1 MTPEE
6 YEAAV
11 QVVTKALGGDRNK
24 AEIAMAALDG
34 YMDENEFVYYRP

>member
-6 YEAAV
+6 YEAAI
-11 QVVTKALGGDRNK
+11 QAITKALGGNRNK

-34 YMDENEFVYYRP
+34 YMDENGFVYYQP